1 MRASPTGE
9 LIFDKSRVPLSARVG
24 NEGDS
29 TYHMMKNLEI
39 ERITIAGISLGIAR
53 SCVDQCVKYAK
64 ERKQFGK
71 RIGDFQ
77 LIQKM
82 ISEMSTETEM
92 MKHFLYS
99 VAKEYDQGKKGP
111 LVAAQVKLAIPKIA
125 TKIAL
130 DAIQLHGDEDAN
142 FCSNF
147 DCFVIKAI
155 RVANI
160 MNFKLLK
167 SYNVDAFL
175 FDTFSKNS
183 YGGTGKVFDWKLLKG
198 FSGPPIIL
206 SGGLN
211 PDNIQKAINCVKP
224 QAVDV
229 NSGIELY
236 PGKKD
241 KKKKNKC

>member
-1 MRASPTGE
+1 MMSAKVCGITNYEDALLSIENGAKA
-9 LIFDKSRVPLSARVG
+9 LGFIFFPGSKRFIDENHAKKIIDDLPSSIFKVG
-24 NEGDS
+24 VFVNQPKDQINEINS
-29 TYHMMKNLEI
+29 FLNLN
-39 ERITIAGISLGIAR
+39 
-53 SCVDQCVKYAK
+53 
-64 ERKQFGK
+64 
-71 RIGDFQ
+71 
-77 LIQKM
+77 
-82 ISEMSTETEM
+82 
-92 MKHFLYS
+92 
-99 VAKEYDQGKKGP
+99 
-111 LVAAQVKLAIPKIA
+111 
-125 TKIAL
+125 
-130 DAIQLHGDEDAN
+130 AIQLHGDEDAN
-142 FCSNF
+142 FCSKF

-160 MNFKLLK
+160 MNFNLLK

-183 YGGTGKVFDWKLLKG
+183 YGGTGKVFDWKLLEG

-229 NSGIELY
+229 NSGIESY

-241 KKKKNKC
+241 KKKIEHFFSKLKSIDEKYYGQDLFDV

>member
-1 MRASPTGE
+1 
-9 LIFDKSRVPLSARVG
+9 
-24 NEGDS
+24 
-29 TYHMMKNLEI
+29 
-39 ERITIAGISLGIAR
+39 
-53 SCVDQCVKYAK
+53 
-64 ERKQFGK
+64 
-71 RIGDFQ
+71 
-77 LIQKM
+77 M
-82 ISEMSTETEM
+82 ISAKVCGITNYKDAISSIENGAKALGFIFFPGSKRFIDENHA
-92 MKHFLYS
+92 KKIIDDLPSSIFKVGVFVNQPKDQINAIKSFLN
-99 VAKEYDQGKKGP
+99 
-111 LVAAQVKLAIPKIA
+111 LN
-125 TKIAL
+125 
-130 DAIQLHGDEDAN
+130 AIQLHGDEDAN

-183 YGGTGKVFDWKLLKG
+183 YGGTGKVFDWKLLEG

-229 NSGIELY
+229 NSGIELH

-241 KKKKNKC
+241 KNKIEHFFSRLRSMNEKYYGQDLFDV

>member
-1 MRASPTGE
+1 
-9 LIFDKSRVPLSARVG
+9 
-24 NEGDS
+24 
-29 TYHMMKNLEI
+29 
-39 ERITIAGISLGIAR
+39 
-53 SCVDQCVKYAK
+53 
-64 ERKQFGK
+64 
-71 RIGDFQ
+71 
-77 LIQKM
+77 M
-82 ISEMSTETEM
+82 ISAKVCGITNYKDALSSIENGATALGFIFFPGSKRFIDENHA
-92 MKHFLYS
+92 KKIIDDLPSSIFKVGVFVNQPKDQINAINSFLN
-99 VAKEYDQGKKGP
+99 
-111 LVAAQVKLAIPKIA
+111 LN
-125 TKIAL
+125 
-130 DAIQLHGDEDAN
+130 AIQLHGDEDAN

-183 YGGTGKVFDWKLLKG
+183 YGGTGKVFDWKLLEG

-211 PDNIQKAINCVKP
+211 PNNIQKAINCVKP

-241 KKKKNKC
+241 KKKIEHFFSKLKSIDEKYYGQDLFDV